1 MKLDA
6 KGAAIIAKK
15 YFEETKT
22 HPYFL
27 FETIKTTY
35 NDEEGCWIIDCEV
48 KNIFEEESREYLVRI
63 MDEDS
68 TIADVEVKQSP
79 KRTRIIS

>member
-6 KGAAIIAKK
+6 KDAATIAKK
-15 YFEETKT
+15 YFEETKA

-27 FETIKTTY
+27 FETIKTAY
-35 NDEEGCWIIDCEV
+35 DGEEYWIVDCEV

-63 MDEDS
+63 RDEAATS
-68 TIADVEVKQSP
+68 G
-79 KRTRIIS
+79 